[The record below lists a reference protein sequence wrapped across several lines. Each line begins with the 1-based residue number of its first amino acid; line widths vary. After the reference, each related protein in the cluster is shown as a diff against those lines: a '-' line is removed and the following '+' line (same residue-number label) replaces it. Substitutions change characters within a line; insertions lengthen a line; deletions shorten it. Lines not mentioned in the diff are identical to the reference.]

1 VGHDETEKWR
11 AYGHVKVTDS
21 RQSHAPQWPFSVAC
35 SMKFG
40 LVKILC
46 LEAWVLKHPKEEAE

>member
-46 LEAWVLKHPKEEAE
+46 LEA